1 MPGAQQIAD
10 PSVAAIISANG
21 LNGNFTNKAIIP
33 GYFTMTVLSASRV
46 TVFVT
51 VPCPLTGTILTS

>member
-1 MPGAQQIAD
+1 VTIFGNVNTEHLAYGAW
-10 PSVAAIISANG
+10 SS
-21 LNGNFTNKAIIP
+21 GNFPYIAYSSR
-33 GYFTMTVLSASRV
+33 YFTMTVLSASRV